1 MESMPRGRRGGL
13 NRFLL
18 AQPEIPLPCRRV
30 AIVYHPRPSFD
41 LLRRCFAKMMLPNR
55 LRLVHVPYILV
66 EEFWSS
72 SNEFGC
78 QRRSGEREQHGAV
91 QLGEVGILVDVLHKP
106 LSLPDSVQ

>member
-78 QRRSGEREQHGAV
+78 QRCSGEGNKNRGM
-91 QLGEVGILVDVLHKP
+91 QLGEIGILHNFLRE
-106 LSLPDSVQ
+106 